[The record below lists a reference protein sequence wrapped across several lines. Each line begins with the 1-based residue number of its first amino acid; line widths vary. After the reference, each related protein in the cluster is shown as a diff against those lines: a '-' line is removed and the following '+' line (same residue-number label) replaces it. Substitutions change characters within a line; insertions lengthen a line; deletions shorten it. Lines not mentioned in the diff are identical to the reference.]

1 MKVSKI
7 VACAS
12 LLAVAG
18 HAKAAQAEVP
28 YDQIK
33 SVDQAKEDL
42 RQAICY
48 QDWNKALEIASL
60 IIASSAIT
68 PEYRQNLVDWRYRFS
83 NYSDTNTKFDNIPN
97 CAGVAPPAPP
107 SQPLGQVYPS
117 DVPQFSPYTS
127 DPGYACYITYSNGQ
141 TVNLAR
147 LCGNATNGEYQIA
160 SKTSKVAKNYSGA
173 YELYIDQPDY

>member
-1 MKVSKI
+1 MKVSRI

-18 HAKAAQAEVP
+18 QAKAAQAEVP
-28 YDQIK
+28 YDQVK
-33 SVDQAKEDL
+33 SVDQAKEEL

-48 QDWNKALEIASL
+48 QDWNKASEIASL

-68 PEYRQNLVDWRYRFS
+68 PEYRQSLVDWRYRFS
-83 NYSDTNTKFDNIPN
+83 NYSDTRTKFERIPN
-97 CAGVAPPAPP
+97 CEGVAPPPPP
-107 SQPLGQVYPS
+107 SQRLGQIYPS
-117 DVPQFSPYTS
+117 DVPQFSAYTS

-147 LCGNATNGEYQIA
+147 LCGSAANGEYQIA
-160 SKTSKVAKNYSGA
+160 AKGSKTAKYSGG
-173 YELYIDQPDY
+173 YELNIDQPGY

>member
-28 YDQIK
+28 YDQVK
-33 SVDQAKEDL
+33 SLEQTKEDL

-48 QDWNKALEIASL
+48 QDWNKASEVASL
-60 IIASSAIT
+60 MIASSAIT

-83 NYSDTNTKFDNIPN
+83 N
-97 CAGVAPPAPP
+97 
-107 SQPLGQVYPS
+107 
-117 DVPQFSPYTS
+117 
-127 DPGYACYITYSNGQ
+127 
-141 TVNLAR
+141 
-147 LCGNATNGEYQIA
+147 
-160 SKTSKVAKNYSGA
+160 
-173 YELYIDQPDY
+173 